1 MKKLLLSTG
10 LALTMIMATGCA
22 NKGLSKAN
30 VGQSMTVKPGV
41 VQSVQIVAL
50 NTDGVGNTLGA
61 VVGAAAGAAAG
72 HQVGGGT
79 GRDVATIAG
88 GVIGS
93 VLGGAAGDRMD
104 TNQGQQIVVK
114 LDNGQTVATVLP
126 LNGATAQV
134 AIGQAVNVFYSGSK
148 IVNISAR

>member
-1 MKKLLLSTG
+1 MKKLFVTTG

-22 NKGLSKAN
+22 DKGISKAH
-30 VGQSMTVKPGV
+30 VGQSMTVKPGI

-79 GRDVATIAG
+79 GQDVATIAG
-88 GVIGS
+88 GVLGA
-93 VLGGAAGDRMD
+93 VVGGAAGDRMD

-114 LDNGQTVATVLP
+114 LDNGQTVATVLN
-126 LNGATAQV
+126 LNGATPQV
-134 AIGQAVNVFYSGSK
+134 MVGQAVNVLYSGSK
-148 IVNISAR
+148 IVNITAR